1 MLRCADRDAQF
12 IMTAVSTGRR
22 QCEPSP
28 RAVQLPDMPQ
38 HAVGSVMK
46 QHLQLLAA
54 YHLWAFETLYE
65 ALLPLVDARYRADCG
80 LFFHSIHGTL
90 NHLLVAD
97 CVWFGRVIGQP
108 FTVSGLDAEL
118 ETDRAKLEQAIYT
131 HSARWHDWL
140 AARNAAELGAMLEYS
155 NMSGT
160 RFAQETT
167 TLLLHVFNH
176 ATHHR
181 GQISAAITAA
191 GLDAPEMDLIW
202 YLRRAPAAL
211 G

>member
-1 MLRCADRDAQF
+1 
-12 IMTAVSTGRR
+12 
-22 QCEPSP
+22 
-28 RAVQLPDMPQ
+28 
-38 HAVGSVMK
+38 MK
-46 QHLQLLAA
+46 QHLELLAD

-65 ALLPLVDARYRADCG
+65 ALLPLDDARYRAEAG

-97 CVWFGRVIGQP
+97 SVWFGRFSGQP

-118 ETDRAKLEQAIYT
+118 ETDRAALERRLCT
-131 HSARWHDWL
+131 HAAGWRAWLEDKSAATL
-140 AARNAAELGAMLEYS
+140 AAPLVYS

-160 RFAQETT
+160 RFEQETA

-181 GQISAAITAA
+181 GQISAAITGF
-191 GLDAPEMDLIW
+191 GLEAPEMDLIW
-202 YLRRAPAAL
+202 YLRRVPTPL
-211 G
+211 V

>member
-1 MLRCADRDAQF
+1 
-12 IMTAVSTGRR
+12 
-22 QCEPSP
+22 
-28 RAVQLPDMPQ
+28 
-38 HAVGSVMK
+38 MK

-65 ALLPLVDARYRADCG
+65 ALLPLDDARYRADCG

-97 CVWFGRVIGQP
+97 SVWFGRVAGQP

-118 ETDRAKLEQAIYT
+118 ETDRAQLEETLYSRT
-131 HSARWHDWL
+131 ARWQAWL
-140 AARNAAELGAMLEYS
+140 ADKTDADLAATLSYS

-160 RFAQETT
+160 RFDQETA

-176 ATHHR
+176 ASHHR
-181 GQISAAITAA
+181 GQISAAITAC
-191 GLDAPEMDLIW
+191 GLAAPEMDLIW
-202 YLRRAPAAL
+202 YLRRAPMPL
-211 G
+211 S